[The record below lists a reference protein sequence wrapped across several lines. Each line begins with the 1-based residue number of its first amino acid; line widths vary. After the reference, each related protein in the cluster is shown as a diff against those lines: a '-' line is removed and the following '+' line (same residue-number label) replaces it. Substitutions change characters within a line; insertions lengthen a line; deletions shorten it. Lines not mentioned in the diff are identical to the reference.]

1 VCVYKVIVKLM
12 YRTFM
17 GSAVV
22 TESFVIN
29 DDVTLCMMM

>member
-1 VCVYKVIVKLM
+1 M

-29 DDVTLCMMM
+29 DDVTLCKMM